1 MSNLAVSFIIK
12 ICFSYATTNKQY
24 LYKSLN
30 I

>member
-1 MSNLAVSFIIK
+1 MSNLAVSFVIK
-12 ICFSYATTNKQY
+12 IFFSYTTTKKQY